1 MPSETC
7 KWCILATSNLLEV
20 FSKSRIL
27 SLEQMFFLGNSMR
40 RGCGRVIS
48 ETSCYSALYLIIASL
63 FLFSLEL
70 LRYIIEKNL
79 WNDMC
84 VCVWYK
90 SLKQNATEISHSNMW
105 LVFWEWTP
113 PCRHLP
119 SLWHYHLQT
128 QGWSK
133 PCLSK
138 WWRGVQSLRGRIQ
151 SLALAIGQQSLG
163 LRVAND
169 KRAGLEQDAWQ
180 LCVFPCCCRMTML
193 SPSLMPGS
201 GPTMLN

>member
-27 SLEQMFFLGNSMR
+27 SLEQMAFLGNSMR
-40 RGCGRVIS
+40 GGCGRVIS
-48 ETSCYSALYLIIASL
+48 ETSCCSALHLIIASL

-70 LRYIIEKNL
+70 LRYIIEKSL
-79 WNDMC
+79 WNDI
-84 VCVWYK
+84 CVWYK
-90 SLKQNATEISHSNMW
+90 RLKQNATEISHPNMW
-105 LVFWEWTP
+105 SVFWEWTP

-128 QGWSK
+128 QGWCK

-138 WWRGVQSLRGRIQ
+138 WWRGMQSLWERIQ
-151 SLALAIGQQSLG
+151 SLALALGQQSLS
-163 LRVAND
+163 LRVADD
-169 KRAGLEQDAWQ
+169 KHAGLEQDAWQ
-180 LCVFPCCCRMTML
+180 LCVFQCCRMTCVI
-193 SPSLMPGS
+193 S
-201 GPTMLN
+201 